1 MSELGRWWC
10 ECKGEH
16 DYGKRQGSRVND
28 SLDVEVWERDESKLT
43 SWLLLWISGGCH
55 SVRWELKK
63 KYSRREGNFSFGH
76 LLQKK
81 LLNSSNI

>member
-28 SLDVEVWERDESKLT
+28 SLDVEVWGRVPSAEVERSFER
-43 SWLLLWISGGCH
+43 LLM
-55 SVRWELKK
+55 
-63 KYSRREGNFSFGH
+63 
-76 LLQKK
+76 
-81 LLNSSNI
+81 

>member
-43 SWLLLWISGGCH
+43 SWLLLWISGG
-55 SVRWELKK
+55 
-63 KYSRREGNFSFGH
+63 
-76 LLQKK
+76 
-81 LLNSSNI
+81 